1 MPDGVPDAA
10 GVPDGDAVEPKV
22 DAAPDAGVGVSEG
35 AGVEPAGDVDGEGDV
50 KGDVNAGV
58 LSSSTDGNALDC
70 GADVTPDAPGFSDV
84 APVSPDFALAA

>member
-58 LSSSTDGNALDC
+58 LSNNTDGNTLDC
-70 GADVTPDAPGFSDV
+70 GAAVDPVAFGFSAV
-84 APVSPDFALAA
+84 APVSPGFVLAA